1 MAQPGRFRRVGRE
14 AVCEPERRGQENGKG
29 GERTTEGR
37 TGKQKE
43 YEEAHRMNQV
53 YLEGS
58 VANAPR
64 MLDQEGAA
72 PRLIFSLMTT
82 HRSKAGVKKEYYP
95 IRAWNQLAR
104 LGAQRLTP
112 GARVVVEGYLTQ
124 QVGPEGVQVQVTA
137 RRFHLLKAWEEAP
150 EPQFASEEPDEDRA
164 S

>member
-1 MAQPGRFRRVGRE
+1 
-14 AVCEPERRGQENGKG
+14 
-29 GERTTEGR
+29 
-37 TGKQKE
+37 
-43 YEEAHRMNQV
+43 MNQV

-64 MLDQEGAA
+64 LLDQEGAA

-104 LGAQRLTP
+104 LGAQQLTP

>member
-1 MAQPGRFRRVGRE
+1 
-14 AVCEPERRGQENGKG
+14 
-29 GERTTEGR
+29 
-37 TGKQKE
+37 
-43 YEEAHRMNQV
+43 MNQV

-64 MLDQEGAA
+64 LLDQEGAA

-104 LGAQRLTP
+104 FGAQRLTP

-150 EPQFASEEPDEDRA
+150 EPQFASEEPDEDMA